1 MIQNV
6 EKRVAVDT
14 GGFAVVDWNEH
25 AECMRLYHAA
35 MRCTARSLCLRHP
48 MCAKA
53 CNRPRGVTDATLVT
67 LSNVGTM
74 MPCAAHDRDWKI
86 AKDRAISRRSLGRH
100 AHTCR
105 IGPRELKHEAK
116 SLKDMKTQ
124 QARPIAAYYSIR

>member
-1 MIQNV
+1 
-6 EKRVAVDT
+6 
-14 GGFAVVDWNEH
+14 
-25 AECMRLYHAA
+25 
-35 MRCTARSLCLRHP
+35 

-53 CNRPRGVTDATLVT
+53 CNRPRGVTDATRVT
-67 LSNVGTM
+67 SSNVGTM
-74 MPCAAHDRDWKI
+74 MPCVAHDRDWKI

-100 AHTCR
+100 AYTYR